1 MTLRSN
7 FGFSRRPVTLA
18 TMPSPVMIQSAP
30 AQPLRFDSVTSPTEH
45 KKNDVDAG
53 DNGGAE
59 TTNINN
65 MLANN
70 KEKTPMCLVNELAR
84 YNKIPHQYR
93 LTNEQGPAHRKQ
105 FTVTLKLGD
114 EEYTAEGASIKKAQH
129 QAASIAL
136 SKTNYKH
143 PPSKPRSIL
152 RMGRN
157 NITPTVEL
165 NAWAMKRGEL
175 ATYVLIPPH
184 ALPVGPP
191 PPPPCPGMAPPNM
204 GPMTNFM
211 PPPMGPPP
219 PHFSTF
225 PAFNYRPA
233 FNQRPPLFQMRPPN
247 ACGEMAPWGP
257 PRPPINMFARPPL
270 TKHQQERM
278 YAKPSIY
285 PGGHPTFTVM
295 VKVGSREFMG
305 EGATA
310 QLARHNAASK
320 ALDEIRQ
327 LPLPDERSSS
337 VSENGS
343 SSTKE
348 DGSEAKSPISLVH
361 EVALRRNLTVK
372 FEVVRVSG
380 PPHMRSFHTV
390 CMVGDFTTEG
400 IGNGKKLSKK
410 RASEKMLEELK
421 KLPPESP
428 CATTAAATANAK
440 VKRKPTQ
447 KKKSR
452 NLIKD
457 PKPATPVESPPHTAP
472 ADKEKDEMNPI
483 SRLIQIQQ
491 AKKEQEPL
499 YTLVEEK
506 GAPRRREFIMAVKI
520 GELSCQGSGPNKK
533 LAKRAAAE
541 AMLLELGYSR
551 PPAGSTP
558 APSTKPSNGKES
570 RKLTDTPSVGG
581 TGGRQLVPG
590 LLLVPDTSYS
600 PPIKGTVIS
609 PATSSMAKE
618 LLQTGKTGADSQS
631 SQSTAVVSP
640 KDQLLYLAQLL
651 DFKVQ
656 FSDFP
661 KGNHSE
667 YLSLVTL
674 STCPPHVCHGAGH
687 TVEASH
693 DQAALTALQMLA
705 EMGLDMFSNKK
716 ETSSASPSSVTEG

>member
-1 MTLRSN
+1 
-7 FGFSRRPVTLA
+7 
-18 TMPSPVMIQSAP
+18 MPSPVMVQSAP
-30 AQPLRFDSVTSPTEH
+30 AQPSTYDQELKAVEPIEE
-45 KKNDVDAG
+45 N

-59 TTNINN
+59 ATNINN
-65 MLANN
+65 LLANN

-105 FTVTLKLGD
+105 FTVTLKLGE

-143 PPSKPRSIL
+143 PPSKPRPNIRL
-152 RMGRN
+152 GKN

-175 ATYVLIPPH
+175 ATYHMVPPNAIAPIAH
-184 ALPVGPP
+184 VGPPCPNLGPGVGPLTNYLQPVGPP
-191 PPPPCPGMAPPNM
+191 HIPFN
-204 GPMTNFM
+204 NF
-211 PPPMGPPP
+211 GAYNG
-219 PHFSTF
+219 F
-225 PAFNYRPA
+225 
-233 FNQRPPLFQMRPPN
+233 RPPYNQIRTQHLG
-247 ACGEMAPWGP
+247 GEMAAYGP
-257 PRPPINMFARPPL
+257 PRPPINMYGRPHL
-270 TKHQQERM
+270 NKYEQQQRY
-278 YAKPSIY
+278 YAKPTIY
-285 PGGHPTFTVM
+285 PGGQTFTVM
-295 VKVGSREFMG
+295 VRVGTREFHG

-310 QLARHNAASK
+310 QMARHAAAAK
-320 ALDEIRQ
+320 ALHEIRQ
-327 LPLPDERSSS
+327 LPLPDDKSATT
-337 VSENGS
+337 SEDGS
-343 SSTKE
+343 MSPKDE
-348 DGSEAKSPISLVH
+348 PGSEAKSPISLVH

-372 FEVVRVSG
+372 FEVVKVTG

-390 CMVGDFTTEG
+390 CTVGEFTTEG

-428 CATTAAATANAK
+428 CSVVATSNTNAK
-440 VKRKPTQ
+440 VKRKPAQ

-452 NLIKD
+452 NLIKE
-457 PKPATPVESPPHTAP
+457 PKPASPVESPVQSTP
-472 ADKEKDEMNPI
+472 DKEEMNPI

-499 YTLVEEK
+499 YTLEEEK
-506 GAPRRREFIMAVKI
+506 GAPRRREFVMSVRV
-520 GELSCQGSGPNKK
+520 GELCCKGSGPNKK

-551 PPAGSTP
+551 PPPGSSGT
-558 APSTKPSNGKES
+558 ASTKPSSGKEV
-570 RKLTDTPSVGG
+570 RKSTDTPSVGG
-581 TGGRQLVPG
+581 TSGRQLVPG
-590 LLLVPDTSYS
+590 LLLVPDSGYN
-600 PPIKGTVIS
+600 PPVKGTVMPPS
-609 PATSSMAKE
+609 TSTMAKE
-618 LLQTGKTGADSQS
+618 LLQTGKTGSDSQS
-631 SQSTAVVSP
+631 QQSTSVVSP

-674 STCPPHVCHGAGH
+674 STCPPQVCHGAGL

-693 DQAALTALQMLA
+693 DQAALTALNMLA

-716 ETSSASPSSVTEG
+716 ETTTSTSTSGSIYEEKK

>member
-1 MTLRSN
+1 MTLVRN
-7 FGFSRRPVTLA
+7 IRLRQRPDTLA
-18 TMPSPVMIQSAP
+18 TMPAPVMVQSAP
-30 AQPLRFDSVTSPTEH
+30 AQPSGFESGTEI
-45 KKNDVDAG
+45 KSIDVIEHDE
-53 DNGGAE
+53 NGGAE
-59 TTNINN
+59 ATINN
-65 MLANN
+65 LLANN

-105 FTVTLKLGD
+105 FTVTLKLGE

-143 PPSKPRSIL
+143 PPSKPRTNIRL
-152 RMGRN
+152 GKN

-175 ATYVLIPPH
+175 ATYQMIPNAVPQMAH
-184 ALPVGPP
+184 GHMGPPCPPMGPGVGHMPNYMTPVGPP
-191 PPPPCPGMAPPNM
+191 PPPYN
-204 GPMTNFM
+204 
-211 PPPMGPPP
+211 
-219 PHFSTF
+219 
-225 PAFNYRPA
+225 NYFRPA
-233 FNQRPPLFQMRPPN
+233 YPGQVRPSNP
-247 ACGEMAPWGP
+247 CGEMAAWGH
-257 PRPPINMFARPPL
+257 PRPPMNMYRPHL
-270 TKHQQERM
+270 SKYDQQRY

-295 VKVGSREFMG
+295 VRVGVREFVG

-310 QLARHNAASK
+310 QLARHAAAAK
-320 ALDEIRQ
+320 ALNEIRQ
-327 LPLPDERSSS
+327 LPLPDEKTPA

-343 SSTKE
+343 SSNKE
-348 DGSEAKSPISLVH
+348 ESNSEIKSPISLVH

-372 FEVVRVSG
+372 FEVIRVTG

-390 CMVGDFTTEG
+390 CTVGEFSTEG

-428 CATTAAATANAK
+428 CVVSAAATANAK
-440 VKRKPTQ
+440 IKRKPTQ

-452 NLIKD
+452 NLIKE
-457 PKPATPVESPPHTAP
+457 PKPASPVESPTHVAATAAP
-472 ADKEKDEMNPI
+472 EKEDMNPI

-499 YTLVEEK
+499 YTLEEEK
-506 GAPRRREFIMAVKI
+506 GAPRRREFVMSVKV
-520 GELSCQGSGPNKK
+520 GELVCKGTGPNKK
-533 LAKRAAAE
+533 LAKRAAAD

-551 PPAGSTP
+551 PPPGTTLGT
-558 APSTKPSNGKES
+558 TKPSNGKEL
-570 RKLTDTPSVGG
+570 RKPMDTPPVGG
-581 TGGRQLVPG
+581 TAGRQLVPG
-590 LLLVPDTSYS
+590 LLLVPDASYS

-609 PATSSMAKE
+609 PATSSIAKE
-618 LLQTGKTGADSQS
+618 LLQTGKNSADPQS

-651 DFKVQ
+651 QFKVQ

-693 DQAALTALQMLA
+693 DQAAYTALQMLA

-716 ETSSASPSSVTEG
+716 EATPSNNSSSSGTEGSAPSS

>member
-1 MTLRSN
+1 MTLRTN
-7 FGFSRRPVTLA
+7 IGLTHRPGTLA
-18 TMPSPVMIQSAP
+18 TMPSPVMVQSAP
-30 AQPLRFDSVTSPTEH
+30 AQPSGYDTGLSVMEPKANEIIEQ
-45 KKNDVDAG
+45 NE
-53 DNGGAE
+53 NGGAE
-59 TTNINN
+59 ATNINN
-65 MLANN
+65 LLANN

-105 FTVTLKLGD
+105 FTVTLKLGE

-143 PPSKPRSIL
+143 PPSKPRSNI
-152 RMGRN
+152 RVGKN

-175 ATYVLIPPH
+175 ATYHMIPNALPPIPH
-184 ALPVGPP
+184 VGPPCPAMAPGLGPMTNYMPPVGPP
-191 PPPPCPGMAPPNM
+191 PHMPYPGYS
-204 GPMTNFM
+204 NF
-211 PPPMGPPP
+211 
-219 PHFSTF
+219 
-225 PAFNYRPA
+225 
-233 FNQRPPLFQMRPPN
+233 RPPYNHHQVEFQIRPPN
-247 ACGEMAPWGP
+247 PCGEMAAWGP
-257 PRPPINMFARPPL
+257 PRPTINMYARPHL
-270 TKHQQERM
+270 SKYEQQRY

-295 VKVGSREFMG
+295 VKVGTREFLG

-310 QLARHNAASK
+310 QLARHAAAAK

-327 LPLPDERSSS
+327 LPLPDEKISP
-337 VSENGS
+337 VSENG
-343 SSTKE
+343 TLPVKE
-348 DGSEAKSPISLVH
+348 ETGSEIKSPISLVH

-372 FEVVRVSG
+372 FEVVRVTG

-390 CMVGDFTTEG
+390 CTVGEFTTEG

-428 CATTAAATANAK
+428 CVVAAVVPANAK

-452 NLIKD
+452 NLIKE
-457 PKPATPVESPPHTAP
+457 PKPASPVESPTHSVVPE
-472 ADKEKDEMNPI
+472 KEEMNPI

-491 AKKEQEPL
+491 AKKDQEPL
-499 YTLVEEK
+499 YKLEEEK
-506 GAPRRREFIMAVKI
+506 GAPRRREFVMSVKVGDI
-520 GELSCQGSGPNKK
+520 VCKGTGPNKK

-551 PPAGSTP
+551 PPSGSSGG
-558 APSTKPSNGKES
+558 ACLKNSNGKET
-570 RKLTDTPSVGG
+570 RKVPDTPSVGG
-581 TGGRQLVPG
+581 TSGRQLVPG
-590 LLLVPDTSYS
+590 LLLVPDSNYV
-600 PPIKGTVIS
+600 PPVKGTVIS

-618 LLQTGKTGADSQS
+618 LLQTGKTGADPQS
-631 SQSTAVVSP
+631 SENTTVVSP

-674 STCPPHVCHGAGH
+674 STAPPHVCHGAGH

-693 DQAALTALQMLA
+693 DQAALTALKMLA

-716 ETSSASPSSVTEG
+716 ETSPSPTPSNTVEG